1 MGILEPKEMAL
12 ARFCL
17 DAALRKGA
25 QKARIALSK
34 STMDLVGTLNGEIDK
49 VTRCLDR
56 SLSVVLFVDGRFG
69 SFSLNRLEEAEIEA
83 FLDRAVATVRL
94 LAPDRFRD
102 LAAPERTAKNAAGGR
117 ELDLCDPAY
126 ETMTPDRRLSL
137 ALGASLFKGCDPGG
151 GVRLVSEEAEYS
163 DSLVDSYLIDSNSLE
178 CRHTET
184 AFEYGVEMTVADAE
198 GTKYSGYW
206 WDSAVALQD
215 LDLASCCPTALRKA
229 CAQVGP
235 KRRRSGRYRIVVDSS
250 VASRLVT
257 PVLSALSAYAI
268 QQENSFL
275 AGRAGQKVFPEGMT
289 LVDDCHIPGQS
300 GSRLFDSEGVATRP
314 HTIIGAGTVE
324 EYFVNTYMAG
334 KMGIPPTVED
344 ATRPRLLPW
353 PHPGQSQQDLLARC
367 GDGILITG
375 FNGGNS
381 NSSTGDFSYG
391 IEGFAFKGGKI
402 THPVK
407 EMLLTG
413 NFISLWNSLLA
424 VADDARPCMSKLIPT
439 LAFDK
444 ADLSG

>member
-1 MGILEPKEMAL
+1 MAMLEPFEMAL

-25 QKARIALSK
+25 QKARVSLSK
-34 STMDLVGTLNGEIDK
+34 STMDLVGTLNGDIDK

-56 SLSVVLFVDGRFG
+56 ALSVVLFVDGRFG
-69 SFSLNRLEEAEIEA
+69 SFSLNRLEEAEIDA
-83 FLDRAVATVRL
+83 FLDRAIATVRL

-102 LAAPERTAKNAAGGR
+102 LAAPERTAKKATGGR
-117 ELDLCDPAY
+117 ELGLYDPAY
-126 ETMTPDRRLSL
+126 EEMTSDRRIEL
-137 ALGASLFKGCDPGG
+137 ALEGSVFRHCVLSRRVHF
-151 GVRLVSEEAEYS
+151 LSEEAEYS
-163 DSLVDSYLIDSNSLE
+163 DSLVDSYLIDSQGLE

-184 AFEYGVEMTVADAE
+184 AFEYGVEMTVADLK
-198 GTKYSGYW
+198 GRKYSGYW
-206 WDSAVALQD
+206 WDSAVALKD
-215 LDLASCCPTALRKA
+215 LDILSCCPTALERA
-229 CAQVGP
+229 INQIGRR
-235 KRRRSGRYRIVVDSS
+235 RRRSGKYRVVVDSS
-250 VASRLVT
+250 VASRLVS
-257 PVLSALSAYAI
+257 PVLSALSAYSI

-275 AGRAGQKVFPEGMT
+275 AGTLRKKVFSEGMT
-289 LVDDCHIPGQS
+289 LVDDCHLAGQA

-314 HTIIGAGTVE
+314 HAIISKGRIR

-334 KMGIPPTVED
+334 KMGIPPTIED

-353 PHPGQSQQDLLARC
+353 PEPGLSREDLLARC

-391 IEGFAFKGGKI
+391 IEGLAFKDGKI

-407 EMLLTG
+407 EMLATG
-413 NFISLWNSLLA
+413 NFLTLWNNLIA

-439 LAFDK
+439 LAFENI
-444 ADLSG
+444 DLSG

>member
-1 MGILEPKEMAL
+1 MALLEPQETAL

-17 DAALRKGA
+17 EAALRKGA
-25 QKARIALSK
+25 QKARVSLNK

-56 SLSVVLFVDGRFG
+56 SLSVVLLVDGRFG
-69 SFSLNRLEEAEIEA
+69 SFSLNRLEEAEIDA

-102 LAAPERTAKNAAGGR
+102 LAAPERTAKNAADGR
-117 ELDLCDPAY
+117 ELGLFDPAY
-126 ETMTPDRRLSL
+126 GEMTPDRRLEL
-137 ALGASLFKGCDPGG
+137 ALGASLFEGCDPGG
-151 GVRLVSEEAEYS
+151 GIRLVSEEAEYS
-163 DSLVDSYLIDSNSLE
+163 DSLVDNYLIDSNGLE

-184 AFEYGVEMTVADAE
+184 AFEYGVEMTVADAD
-198 GTKYSGYW
+198 GNKYSGYW
-206 WDSAVALQD
+206 WDSAVALKD
-215 LDLASCCPTALRKA
+215 LDIASCCPTALRRA

-235 KRRRSGRYRIVVDSS
+235 KRCRSGKYRIVVDTA
-250 VASRLVT
+250 VASRLIT
-257 PVLSALSAYAI
+257 PVLSALNAYSI

-275 AGRAGQKVFPEGMT
+275 AGRVGETVFPKGMT
-289 LVDDCHIPGQS
+289 LIDDCHIPGQS

-314 HTIIGAGTVE
+314 HTVIDRGRIE

-334 KMGIPPTVED
+334 KMGIQPTVED
-344 ATRPRLLPW
+344 AIRPRLLPW
-353 PHPGQSQQDLLARC
+353 PQPGLTQQDLLARC

-391 IEGFAFKGGKI
+391 IEGFAFKDGKI

-413 NFISLWNSLLA
+413 NFLTLWNNLLA
-424 VADDARPCMSKLIPT
+424 VASDPRPCQAKLIPS
-439 LAFDK
+439 LAFEN